1 MKKIEIKT
9 GKLYDMYVGF
19 LSNNIVKL
27 EFSRRGALAICR
39 NLKKIETELSEYIS
53 ARQKLIE
60 EYKIGDEPYI
70 DHTNPRYNKFM
81 DELYAIN
88 SVDVVLDINTI
99 TEEDLPKNI
108 SIEQVLLLDS
118 MLCEN
123 TKE

>member
-1 MKKIEIKT
+1 MKKLEIKT

-27 EFSRRGALAICR
+27 EFSRRGALVICR
-39 NLKKIETELSEYIS
+39 NLKKLAEYIA

-81 DELYAIN
+81 NELYAIN

-118 MLCEN
+118 MLCDN
-123 TKE
+123 AKE

>member
-1 MKKIEIKT
+1 MKKLEIKT

-27 EFSRRGALAICR
+27 EFSRRGALVICR
-39 NLKKIETELSEYIS
+39 NL
-53 ARQKLIE
+53 
-60 EYKIGDEPYI
+60 KIGDEPYI

-81 DELYAIN
+81 NELYAIN

-123 TKE
+123 AKE